1 MRPSRK
7 PSKQYDHD
15 LVTASDWRSQEP
27 PARQVLS
34 EMSRRKAS
42 SSFEN
47 AGARKKEYEN
57 HRNGKIKE
65 DRSERQQYAE
75 GMNKNEIHPR
85 PTMRKERKKIEE
97 NQR

>member
-1 MRPSRK
+1 MRPRRK

-15 LVTASDWRSQEP
+15 LVTARNWRSQKP

-34 EMSRRKAS
+34 EMSQRKAFS
-42 SSFEN
+42 RFEN
-47 AGARKKEYEN
+47 AGARRKEYKN
-57 HRNGKIKE
+57 HRDGKIKE
-65 DRSERQQYAE
+65 DRSERQHYAE

-85 PTMRKERKKIEE
+85 PTMRKERKQIEE